1 MLGVAA
7 PRFSADARTLM
18 VRGRDL
24 RGRSGYFTVDAAS
37 GKTATALLIDRPR
50 NLSDYGNFDW
60 SADATALLYIHFPSG
75 LRAKHLVTGRDEV
88 VVSHADAGFS
98 VGGFALS
105 PDAKSIAIA
114 GRRTVGRDRR
124 DVIAV
129 SHDGGPP
136 REVLQLESDERIALQ
151 TWTHDSRGL
160 IYTTFKPGNPAPH
173 EAWHIA
179 ADGGAARPLGLSIDG
194 FTQVNNLTIRPD
206 GRQIAFTRG
215 GAIDYELWTID
226 HFLP

>member
-1 MLGVAA
+1 L
-7 PRFSADARTLM
+7 SA
-18 VRGRDL
+18 G
-24 RGRSGYFTVDAAS
+24 F
-37 GKTATALLIDRPR
+37 
-50 NLSDYGNFDW
+50 
-60 SADATALLYIHFPSG
+60 
-75 LRAKHLVTGRDEV
+75 V

-105 PDAKSIAIA
+105 PDATSIAIA

-124 DVIAV
+124 NVIAV
-129 SHDGGPP
+129 SHEGGPP
-136 REVLQLESDERIALQ
+136 REILQLDSEERIALQ

-160 IYTTFKPGNPAPH
+160 IYTSFKPGNPAPH
-173 EAWHIA
+173 EVWYIA

-194 FTQVNNLTIRPD
+194 FTQVNSLTIRPD
-206 GRQIAFTRG
+206 GGQIAFTRG